1 MLYLIEDLLGILI
14 PTARMRIGRIKWV
27 GNKAGPRDFQPSLLK
42 RRMYMSPVAVTT
54 TSRLIGFHI
63 RK

>member
-1 MLYLIEDLLGILI
+1 MYRIEDLLGILI

-27 GNKAGPRDFQPSLLK
+27 SNEAGPRDFQANVLK
-42 RRMYMSPVAVTT
+42 RRMYRSLVAVRTA
-54 TSRLIGFHI
+54 SALFGFYI